1 MTAVPGADELR
12 MKSLLVQRGVHPAA
26 DGPAAAVP
34 PMPAQPPTVHETAT
48 ADEQMLAEMFRGAT
62 APSRQ
67 TELTPGRTV
76 VVSGNSGRLPDWRRG
91 PLDLSKLNA
100 PDEEEEKE
108 EPAVEPEDDEDQEE
122 EQAPPGSG
130 SRDLIAR
137 LFGTNE
143 AAHARYDALA
153 AKTAA
158 KAAAART
165 AEDKGDEVE
174 KEEDDDPAA
183 EEAAP
188 AVAVAAPATA
198 APAAVAPKKP
208 ATSKVKAVTGNSRL
222 RSLAFNGAAAGIG
235 WKFGLVDV
243 LGRYLPYAEQAAT
256 GMVGLALAVVGG
268 AATYRGAG
276 YITRHPAVT
285 LVLPFAPVVRIGVAL
300 GAAAYGHKSAA
311 HIVAWINR
319 YGQEWGLGADAASL
333 LLTAGAM
340 CGGLY
345 WAIDRRLRSLP
356 WPARLLVRIPL
367 ASALLAT
374 ALYGPGN

>member
-67 TELTPGRTV
+67 PELTPGRTV
-76 VVSGNSGRLPDWRRG
+76 AVTGNSGRLPDWRRG

-100 PDEEEEKE
+100 PVEEE
-108 EPAVEPEDDEDQEE
+108 EPAVEEDEDQEE
-122 EQAPPGSG
+122 EQAPQTSG

-143 AAHARYDALA
+143 EAHARYDALA
-153 AKTAA
+153 AKGDART
-158 KAAAART
+158 AAART

-174 KEEDDDPAA
+174 KESDDDTAV
-183 EEAAP
+183 EEADP
-188 AVAVAAPATA
+188 AVAAPTTA
-198 APAAVAPKKP
+198 APAAPKKP

-222 RSLAFNGAAAGIG
+222 RSLAFNAAAAGIG

-256 GMVGLALAVVGG
+256 GMVGLALAIVGG
-268 AATYRGAG
+268 LATYRGAG